1 MEAVHFTS
9 LVFMIFLAIVFA
21 TYWLARTSRTQ
32 NAILLLASYFFYGWW
47 DYRFCALIL
56 FSSLVDY
63 WIGARIHATHQ
74 TNTRRMLLGI
84 SLVSNLGLLA
94 VFKYFGFF
102 AESLQLLAGNFGWS
116 FHSITL
122 NLILPVGIS
131 FYTFQTLSY
140 TIDIYRKQL
149 KPAESLVSYLAF
161 VSFFPQLV
169 AGPIERGKNLLPQ
182 FQTRRR
188 FDAQMAESGCRW
200 ILWGF
205 FKKLAIA
212 DPLALTVDRFYSGW
226 ETATGPELTLATV
239 FFAFQIY
246 CDFSAYS
253 DIAIGTAKLFN
264 IRLMRNFSYPYFSQ
278 SIGEFWRRWHIS
290 LSTWFRDYVYIPLGG
305 SRVATSRRNIN
316 LMATFLLSGL
326 WHGAAW
332 TFVAW
337 GGIHGAAITGQKM
350 VAGDRPTDQPSGKD
364 VPGGEHFIPRPSVLL
379 KMWLTFGLVCCG
391 WVFFRAD
398 SISAASGILS
408 AMLMQNFVWE
418 NIQQL
423 FELIGNDQALKR
435 ACIVLMGFVSVEWIQ
450 RRHACPLEGGRKLL
464 VPIRWAAY
472 TCLIW
477 GTLDLVSDVSEQPF
491 VYFAF

>member
-1 MEAVHFTS
+1 MEAVQFTS
-9 LVFMIFLAIVFA
+9 FVFIVFLTIVFA
-21 TYWLARTSRTQ
+21 AYWIARQPRSQ
-32 NAILLLASYFFYGWW
+32 NLILVLASYFFYGWW
-47 DYRFCALIL
+47 DYRFCSLIL

-63 WIGARIHATHQ
+63 WIGSKL
-74 TNTRRMLLGI
+74 RRTDSVVRRRVYLGL

-102 AESLQLLAGNFGWS
+102 ADSLQILAEHFGWS
-116 FHSITL
+116 FHAVTLSIV
-122 NLILPVGIS
+122 LPVGIS

-140 TIDIYRKQL
+140 TIDIYRRQL
-149 KPAESLVSYLAF
+149 EPSNSLIDYLAF

-182 FQTRRR
+182 FQSRRM
-188 FDAQMAESGCRW
+188 FDRQQAEDGCRL

-212 DPLALTVDRFYSGW
+212 DPLSITVDRFYGSW
-226 ETATGPELTLATV
+226 ETATGPELTMATV

-264 IRLMRNFSYPYFSQ
+264 IRLMRNFAYPYFSQ

-305 SRVATSRRNIN
+305 SQVGPGRRNIN

-337 GGIHGAAITGQKM
+337 GGIHGAALTGEKM
-350 VAGDRPTDQPSGKD
+350 AQRNRPSKPVDTI
-364 VPGGEHFIPRPSVLL
+364 PGGPNLFPRPGVLL
-379 KMWLTFGLVCCG
+379 RMWFTFGLVCCG

-398 SISAASGILS
+398 SIAAANHILS
-408 AMLMQNFVWE
+408 VMFTQDFVPAHLI
-418 NIQQL
+418 NL
-423 FELIGNDQALKR
+423 FELVDGDKKIKQSIFRLLAFIL
-435 ACIVLMGFVSVEWIQ
+435 VEWL
-450 RRHACPLEGGRKLL
+450 RRRSECPLASGRDVYTPL
-464 VPIRWAAY
+464 RWAAY
-472 TCLIW
+472 TVLIW
-477 GTLDLVSDVSEQPF
+477 GSLDVVSEIREQPF

>member
-1 MEAVHFTS
+1 MDAVHFTS
-9 LVFMIFLAIVFA
+9 LVFIIFLAIVFA
-21 TYWLARTSRTQ
+21 GYWLARRSRSQ
-32 NAILLLASYFFYGWW
+32 NAILVLASYFFYGWW

-63 WIGARIHATHQ
+63 FIGAKLNGTDSQVKRRIY
-74 TNTRRMLLGI
+74 LGI
-84 SLVSNLGLLA
+84 SLVGNLSLLA

-102 AESLQLLAGNFGWS
+102 ADSLQILAQNFGWT
-116 FHSITL
+116 FHAVTL
-122 NLILPVGIS
+122 NIVLPVGIS

-140 TIDIYRKQL
+140 TIDVYRRQL
-149 KPAESLVSYLAF
+149 EPSKSLIDYLAF

-169 AGPIERGKNLLPQ
+169 AGPIERGQNLLPQ
-182 FQTRRR
+182 FQARRT
-188 FDAQMAESGCRW
+188 FDRKNAEDGCRW

-212 DPLALTVDRFYSGW
+212 DPLAITVDRFYGSW
-226 ETATGPELTLATV
+226 ETASGPELTLATV

-264 IRLMRNFSYPYFSQ
+264 IRLMRNFAYPYFSQ

-305 SRVATSRRNIN
+305 SNVTTTRRNIN

-332 TFVAW
+332 TFVVW
-337 GGIHGAAITGQKM
+337 GGVHGTALTGQKM
-350 VAGDRPTDQPSGKD
+350 AQGTRQDKTVDD
-364 VPGGEHFIPRPSVLL
+364 VPGGSSLFPRPGVLV
-379 KMWLTFGLVCCG
+379 KMWLTFAVVCCA

-398 SISAASGILS
+398 SMTAATGILS
-408 AMLMQNFVWE
+408 VMLTQSFVLE
-418 NIQQL
+418 NMTQL
-423 FELIGNDQALKR
+423 FALIDSDKQIKR
-435 ACIVLMGFVSVEWIQ
+435 AILILSAFILVEWLR
-450 RRHACPLEGGRKLL
+450 RRHECPLEGGHGVYTPL
-464 VPIRWAAY
+464 RWAAY
-472 TCLIW
+472 TLLIW
-477 GTLDLVSDVSEQPF
+477 GSLDIISDIKEQPF